1 MSETLKAKPL
11 CQDSESR
18 DFFDPEKEF
27 FLIDSEHLDEVES
40 HFYGFSVQA
49 SGIYEQ
55 ENLTQTAVDNLDG
68 CGAYL
73 YVEREGGQIKIRQ
86 DFNGSWGI
94 YLFQKGDYFALS
106 SSFHRLLEYVKCRFP
121 LTLDRDYANQLML
134 RGQLCSH
141 AYSET
146 AVKEIKLVDKD
157 AVLFI
162 DTKTAKLRIEEDIC
176 IEESNA
182 LDSAEGIAVLDHWYS
197 KWTTLFRNL
206 TARTDNIS
214 LNLSGGFDSRITFL
228 LMLCAGVDLSD
239 IQVFSIHNTLH
250 THAEDYEIASEIAD
264 YYGFKLNNKVLDTQ
278 AIHYSLKDTLN
289 VSFYTKLTTHKHMYF
304 KTAKF
309 AKKRY
314 IVPGAGGAGVRP
326 IWNQPKRDFIDQQAR
341 RANCYSPYLA
351 QEMAISTTRIHQAAL
366 QAVDEKFGKDT
377 ADSTRYSTRFYRLT
391 RGRHHF
397 GKEVVERLFCNDYV
411 LAPLMDPDLLS
422 LKLETADCQDRNL
435 LMALIYVRY
444 CPSLLNFRIE
454 GGRSIS
460 PETIAYARKLNETFP
475 RSQVKTDGKVDTSF
489 SVVTRDERVLETLRN
504 GEDNSPISTN
514 MVEEYLKTA
523 FDSCSF
529 QKLFATCFDEEIYA
543 YAKRYAAEKDFHPM
557 QECYAVIGITKV
569 IGDVMAS
576 RQLCQ
581 PSLTQSLDS
590 FIEENPYEPDD
601 LAALVNRYR
610 DDLTARVDVKLT
622 GEGAS
627 LELVEVS
634 DSRATVKQPEWLQ
647 KNGVGYVIEAY
658 HGTLDLKL
666 HILAGEP
673 LSIKLRSR
681 DVRNEKGERVPYWVA
696 YQNVTCNGETE
707 FQGARNSCHDKP
719 FLLSHPVREGEIVTL
734 HLEWTPCRYT
744 TERADALEKKLN
756 AREKK
761 LSSTETELSA
771 QKKENDALKQENAA
785 LKKKNKAMKQSTIW
799 KVGRDVTWPG
809 RKLKRL
815 LKKLRKK

>member
-1 MSETLKAKPL
+1 MSETKKAKPL
-11 CQDSESR
+11 CQDSKSR

-94 YLFQKGDYFALS
+94 YLFRHGDYFALS
-106 SSFHRLLEYVKCRFP
+106 SSFHRLLEYLKCRFP
-121 LTLDRDYANQLML
+121 LTLDRDYANQFLL
-134 RGQLCSH
+134 GSLTSH

-146 AVKEIKLVDKD
+146 AVKEIKLVRKD

-162 DTKTAKLRIEEDIC
+162 DEKTAKLRFEVPRC
-176 IEESNA
+176 VEESIA
-182 LDSAEGIAVLDHWYS
+182 LDSAEGIAVLDHWFD

-206 TARTDNIS
+206 EARTNNIS
-214 LNLSGGFDSRITFL
+214 TCLSGGFDSRITFL

-264 YYGFKLNNKVLDTQ
+264 YYGFKLNNKDLDTQ

-304 KTAKF
+304 KTARF
-309 AKKRY
+309 AEKRY
-314 IVPGAGGAGVRP
+314 IVSGAGGGVLRAL
-326 IWNQPKRDFIDQQAR
+326 WKQTGQSFMDQEAR
-341 RANCYSPYLA
+341 RARRFSPVLE
-351 QEMAISTTRIHQAAL
+351 QEMAASTRKIHEAAF
-366 QAVDEKFGKDT
+366 QAVDETFGVQEE
-377 ADSTRYSTRFYRLT
+377 DSTSYPARFYRLT

-397 GKEVVERLFCNDYV
+397 GKEVVERLFCNDYA
-411 LAPLMDPDLLS
+411 LTPFLDPDIRS

-475 RSQVKTDGKVDTSF
+475 RSQVKADGKVDTSF
-489 SVVTRDERVLETLRN
+489 SVVTRDERVLEALRN

-514 MVEEYLKTA
+514 MVKEYLKTA

-543 YAKRYAAEKDFHPM
+543 NAKKYAAEKDFHPM

-576 RQLCQ
+576 RQICQ
-581 PSLTQSLDS
+581 PSLTQSLNS

-601 LAALVNRYR
+601 LAVLVNRYR

-627 LELVEVS
+627 LELAEVS
-634 DSRATVKQPEWLQ
+634 DSRATVKQPRWLQ

-666 HILAGEP
+666 HILAGET
-673 LSIKLRSR
+673 LSIKLRGR

-696 YQNVTCNGETE
+696 YQNVTCNGKTE
-707 FQGARNSCHDKP
+707 FRGVRNSCHDKP
-719 FLLSHPVREGEIVTL
+719 FSLSHPVREGEIVTL
-734 HLEWTPCRYT
+734 HVEWTPCRYT

-756 AREKK
+756 AQEEK

-771 QKKENDALKQENAA
+771 QKQENDALKQENAA
-785 LKKKNKAMKQSTIW
+785 LKKEDKAIRQSAIW
-799 KVGRDVTWPG
+799 KVGCIVTWPG

-815 LKKLRKK
+815 LNKLRKK